1 MDKVSMSYIFSFS
14 RYQTNCVIEFLFRQ
28 LKRHKLQDF
37 IFDHRPKQRR
47 QTEKEQRTE
56 TQKLEYLEREKNFL
70 GEIKSIF
77 HIFEEL
83 SFG

>member
-1 MDKVSMSYIFSFS
+1 MTLLSSFS

-77 HIFEEL
+77 H
-83 SFG
+83 SF